1 MSYLANMQSINDQ
14 CNPVFEV
21 KMQTSASK
29 GSYEV
34 ELTDLCASSYDQ
46 RRLDATGSGSG
57 SGSGTGSGT
66 TSQCVAVGMYV
77 MTSSCAESDNSHGTG
92 TGSGSG
98 FDGYG
103 GNDGSEY
110 RRRLDSSQC
119 DSAVQSGTTVSSIIG
134 NTVYLSNPLLGPID
148 KDSFGALMFYAAESF
163 YG

>member
-1 MSYLANMQSINDQ
+1 MSYLANMWSIYDQ

-66 TSQCVAVGMYV
+66 NSKCVAVGMYV
-77 MTSSCAESDNSHGTG
+77 MTSSCAASDPSHGTGISSGTGSGTG
-92 TGSGSG
+92 TGSGSENTHRVQI
-98 FDGYG
+98 FDGFVQGTNGYLVLNVDKPSNQDPYQYNYG
-103 GNDGSEY
+103 YPSKST
-110 RRRLDSSQC
+110 RSLLR
-119 DSAVQSGTTVSSIIG
+119 SGV
-134 NTVYLSNPLLGPID
+134 N
-148 KDSFGALMFYAAESF
+148 
-163 YG
+163 